1 MLTTSVNES
10 GAVPLNEYDE
20 INEKYKDLVDKIY
33 NTNTN
38 SSNIASTVV
47 LLTGDNIKVL
57 REGEITL
64 SQINEVL
71 KNI

>member
-57 REGEITL
+57 REGEIAL